1 MDLLGRISVN
11 PEVCHGKA
19 CIAGT
24 RIPVSAILDNLA
36 AGVTTDEI
44 LEQYPSLTAQ
54 DVFAALQYAA
64 LLAKER
70 HVALNQGDR
79 NVQV

>member
-1 MDLLGRISVN
+1 MDLLSRISVN

-19 CIAGT
+19 CITGT
-24 RIPVSAILDNLA
+24 RIPVSVVLDNLA
-36 AGVTTDEI
+36 AGLTTEEI
-44 LEQYPSLTAQ
+44 LQQYPALTAQ
-54 DVFAALQYAA
+54 DVLAALQYAA

-70 HVALNQGDR
+70 HVSLDQGDV